1 MNGEAGMLPE
11 TKNFVVAATGG
22 FCPKPL
28 MGRVLLCFWAM
39 LEEFQ
44 RTGREHFCCAAIATG
59 GRLFSDILNY
69 VSSESGARK

>member
-11 TKNFVVAATGG
+11 ARDCGVAATGG

-44 RTGREHFCCAAIATG
+44 RTGREHFC
-59 GRLFSDILNY
+59 
-69 VSSESGARK
+69 

>member
-44 RTGREHFCCAAIATG
+44 RTGREHFC
-59 GRLFSDILNY
+59 
-69 VSSESGARK
+69 